1 MHQPYTQLYL
11 HLVWATWDRLP
22 LIRPDLQ
29 RPIYGCIQDQLR
41 KHRCD
46 VVAIGGIE
54 DHVHVLTRFPTTIC
68 IADLVKHAKG
78 ASSNL
83 VTREVDRGS
92 FFKWQGYYGAFT
104 IAKTHVTRVRSYI
117 LRQEEHHRTGRLSPE
132 LERMSE
138 PRAVDVGTVAAANRA
153 AAGARDP

>member
-22 LIRPDLQ
+22 LIRPEIR

-41 KHRCD
+41 KHRCE
-46 VVAIGGIE
+46 VIAIGGVE
-54 DHVHVLTRFPTTIC
+54 DHVHVLTRFPTTVT
-68 IADLVKHAKG
+68 IADIVKHAKG

-83 VTREVDRGS
+83 VTHEVDPGN

-104 IAKTHVTRVRSYI
+104 IAKNQMPRVRHYV
-117 LRQEEHHRTGRLSPE
+117 LHQEEHHRTDRLSAE
-132 LERMSE
+132 LERVSE
-138 PRAVDVGTVAAANRA
+138 Q
-153 AAGARDP
+153 

>member
-22 LIRPDLQ
+22 LIRPEF
-29 RPIYGCIQDQLR
+29 RTAIYGCIQDQLR

-46 VVAIGGIE
+46 VIAIGGIE
-54 DHVHVLTRFPTTIC
+54 DHVHVLTRFPTTVT
-68 IADLVKHAKG
+68 IADIVKHSKG

-83 VTREVDRGS
+83 MTQTIAPGE

-104 IAKTHVTRVRSYI
+104 LAKRHAPHVRDYV
-117 LRQEEHHRTGRLSPE
+117 LRQEEHHRTGRLSAQ

-138 PRAVDVGTVAAANRA
+138 AWLNPVSAQADSVKL
-153 AAGARDP
+153 